1 MSTDSTEYVPVP
13 RTNIVGHITV
23 LYYMYK
29 YMYCCVISLHLYTTL
44 SVRVLYRGG
53 RRTAGPAT

>member
-1 MSTDSTEYVPVP
+1 MSTDSTEYVPVS

-23 LYYMYK
+23 LYYK
-29 YMYCCVISLHLYTTL
+29 YSCVISLHLYPTL
-44 SVRVLYRGG
+44 SIRVLCRGG

>member
-13 RTNIVGHITV
+13 RTNIVGHITI
-23 LYYMYK
+23 LYYK

-44 SVRVLYRGG
+44 SVRVLCRGG

>member
-23 LYYMYK
+23 LYYK
-29 YMYCCVISLHLYTTL
+29 YCCMISLHLYTTL
-44 SVRVLYRGG
+44 SVHVLCRGG
-53 RRTAGPAT
+53 RRTAGHAT